1 MDQII
6 RTLASQLGIGT
17 DQAEA
22 GAGAILKL
30 IREQAAAVDFQQ
42 LLSAVPDATQWMG
55 RASAVGSEGGGL
67 FGPAAQLIGGLTGSS
82 NLAEAVSALG
92 KTGIGPDAAA
102 RFVPEFLGLLQS
114 QAGADLVARLASS
127 VPFLGQAMG
136 GPGSEGLAGGL
147 SDALGKL
154 FR

>member
-6 RTLASQLGIGT
+6 RNLASQLGIGT

-55 RASAVGSEGGGL
+55 RASAVGGEGGGL

-102 RFVPEFLGLLQS
+102 RFVPEFLSLLQT
-114 QAGADLVARLASS
+114 QAGAARLRRLA
-127 VPFLGQAMG
+127 PP
-136 GPGSEGLAGGL
+136 GPARRQGAGG
-147 SDALGKL
+147 
-154 FR
+154 

>member
-6 RTLASQLGIGT
+6 RNLASQLGIGT

-30 IREQAAAVDFQQ
+30 IREQASAVDFQQ
-42 LLSAVPDATQWMG
+42 LLSVVPGASQWMG
-55 RASAVGSEGGGL
+55 RASAVGGEGGGL
-67 FGPAAQLIGGLTGSS
+67 FGPAAQLLGGLTGNS

-102 RFVPEFLGLLQS
+102 RFVPEFLNLLQS
-114 QAGADLVARLASS
+114 QAGADLVRRLVSS
-127 VPFLGQAMG
+127 VPFLGQALG
-136 GPGSEGLAGGL
+136 GQEGGGLADGL

-154 FR
+154 FL

>member
-1 MDQII
+1 
-6 RTLASQLGIGT
+6 
-17 DQAEA
+17 
-22 GAGAILKL
+22 
-30 IREQAAAVDFQQ
+30 
-42 LLSAVPDATQWMG
+42 
-55 RASAVGSEGGGL
+55 GL

-102 RFVPEFLGLLQS
+102 RFVPELLRLLQS
-114 QAGADLVARLASS
+114 QAGADLVGRLASS

-136 GPGSEGLAGGL
+136 GPGSDGLAGGL

>member
-6 RTLASQLGIGT
+6 RNLAAQLGIGT

-30 IREQAAAVDFQQ
+30 IREQASAVDFQQ
-42 LLSAVPDATQWMG
+42 LLSSVPGASQWMG

-67 FGPAAQLIGGLTGSS
+67 FGPAAQLLGGLTGNS

-102 RFVPEFLGLLQS
+102 RFVPEFLSLLQS
-114 QAGADLVARLASS
+114 QAGSDLVQRLVSA
-127 VPFLGQAMG
+127 VPFLGQALG
-136 GPGSEGLAGGL
+136 GQGGGGLANGL
-147 SDALGKL
+147 SDTLGKL